1 MPQSLNQQKKG
12 KMRRLVRDLAVLLIL
27 LSASCFVAQAALVRG
42 RLLRGQNT
50 APGVAV
56 TVWCQAY
63 GRSQPS
69 YSGMDGMY
77 YMPNVPPGQYT
88 LEIWAIPNRPPMTF
102 VIYVNEPGFDVNPI
116 YVP

>member
-1 MPQSLNQQKKG
+1 
-12 KMRRLVRDLAVLLIL
+12 MRRPIRDLAVLLIL
-27 LSASCFVAQAALVRG
+27 LCTSCFIAQAALVRG
-42 RLLRGQNT
+42 RLLRGRYN

-69 YSGMDGMY
+69 YSGPDGMY
-77 YMPNVPPGQYT
+77 YLPNIPPGQYT
-88 LEIWAIPNRPPMTF
+88 LEIWAIPNNPPLTF
-102 VIYVNEPGFDVNPI
+102 VIYVTEPGTDVNPI